1 MSVKQIRHCLY
12 CSAVAIYY
20 FTGKLSRKGILP
32 RRDHY
37 ASTRN
42 QQYFWTT
49 PWAHYLFL
57 HCRKTRRA
65 RVSQFVFVV
74 AIAAVEGM
82 ETAQRAHLNWCTLW
96 SCDNSH
102 QRRVWLR
109 EWRRKK
115 KVLKWALLWAWVSL
129 CNFIRVYEDQSKQ
142 YEDTEHA
149 HSPALSVHKPINF
162 QDMQR
167 PWGKWVCWS
176 DEPPFPGNSPTKTI
190 SLSLAM
196 PPALQRAQFLL

>member
-1 MSVKQIRHCLY
+1 MGPLSVPTLQKDKKSKSEPICVCGSN
-12 CSAVAIYY
+12 CSSRGDGDSPGPSGHIWTGAHSGAVTI
-20 FTGKLSRKGILP
+20 
-32 RRDHY
+32 H
-37 ASTRN
+37 TREE
-42 QQYFWTT
+42 
-49 PWAHYLFL
+49 
-57 HCRKTRRA
+57 CDS
-65 RVSQFVFVV
+65 VS
-74 AIAAVEGM
+74 E
-82 ETAQRAHLNWCTLW
+82 E
-96 SCDNSH
+96 
-102 QRRVWLR
+102 
-109 EWRRKK
+109 EKK